1 MLSAA
6 GELYQATF
14 IPGWIQD
21 LTDTDPYHI
30 LPVVLIIAM
39 FGQAKL
45 APAAVDSTQQ
55 KVLMY
60 GMPLVFGVM
69 GFFFPSGLSLYILT
83 NTVLSAIH
91 TLYMKKTK
99 KKPPAPDAGSS
110 TATGA
115 SAAAGE
121 TGDAAKASSGGS
133 AGAKSAG
140 KRRRK

>member
-6 GELYQATF
+6 GELYQAQF
-14 IPGWIQD
+14 IPGWIRD

-30 LPVVLIIAM
+30 LPIVLIVAM

-45 APAAVDSTQQ
+45 SPAAVDSAQQ
-55 KVLMY
+55 KILMY

-99 KKPPAPDAGSS
+99 KPAPATAPAGGPAEVAPAE
-110 TATGA
+110 TAGA
-115 SAAAGE
+115 S
-121 TGDAAKASSGGS
+121 KASSGG
-133 AGAKSAG
+133 GASGKNAG